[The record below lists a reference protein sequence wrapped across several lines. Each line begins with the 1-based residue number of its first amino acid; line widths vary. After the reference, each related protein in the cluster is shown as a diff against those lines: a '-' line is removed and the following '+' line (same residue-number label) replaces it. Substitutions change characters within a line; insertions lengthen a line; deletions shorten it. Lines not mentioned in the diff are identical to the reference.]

1 MSTKTIDIPLPDSIS
16 GLLQTP
22 VCVPLPKPGKME
34 ITLPWGGATIKAFND
49 ISKGIPDNCSLSF
62 SLALQVAPLLA
73 NMKCLIEAL
82 KVVKPLMEVIKALTK
97 PDPIAAGKALPDLL
111 AAVEPL
117 MECILKFFGGIP
129 LFLRDLLLL
138 IARLLRCVV
147 QSLRSIL
154 DVMSGLAL
162 QISSAESEGN
172 AELLAT
178 LQCAQKNAE
187 TSAEYSMT
195 AVEPILVLLS
205 LAEPLFG
212 LAGVD
217 PIKSPQIGSDKTL
230 AGMQSVIDV
239 LDELAKTLHLAA
251 EGLGAPHDDA

>member
-1 MSTKTIDIPLPDSIS
+1 MTTIDIPLPDSIS

-22 VCVPLPKPGKME
+22 VCVQLPKPGKME
-34 ITLPWGGATIKAFND
+34 ITLPWGGATIKAFSD

-62 SLALQVAPLLA
+62 SLALQIAPLLA

-82 KVVKPLMEVIKALTK
+82 KVIKPLMAVITALTK
-97 PDPIAAGKALPDLL
+97 PDPPAAIQALPDLL
-111 AAVEPL
+111 SAVGPL
-117 MECILKFFGGIP
+117 IECIEKFFIGIP

-138 IARLLRCVV
+138 LSKLLGCVV
-147 QSLRSIL
+147 QQLRSIL
-154 DVMSGLAL
+154 NVMKGLSL
-162 QISSAESEGN
+162 QITSAQSDGN

-187 TSAEYSMT
+187 TSAEYSMS
-195 AVEPILVLLS
+195 AIEPILVLLS

-217 PIKSPQIGSDKTL
+217 PIKSPQIGSD
-230 AGMQSVIDV
+230 QSLEAMETVIDV
-239 LDELAKTLHLAA
+239 LDETAKALHLAA
-251 EGLGAPHDDA
+251 EALGAPHDA